1 MCEQGGKGV
10 AEHTRGWHEECDFLS
25 SEASRW
31 HRKQLGWRG
40 VRGGGPPTPPPPCR
54 VSPAGGLTDSL
65 YLRSRN

>member
-31 HRKQLGWRG
+31 HRKQLGWRR
-40 VRGGGPPTPPPPCR
+40 VRGGGPPPPPP
-54 VSPAGGLTDSL
+54 VQG
-65 YLRSRN
+65 